1 MNWPWYS
8 RPCGDPILLQS
19 PPKPDY
25 VACEA
30 SGVLVLRHMAVK
42 VKSGGAW
49 AYGVGWV
56 NGIDRDLYY
65 CRQFAPKYDEVYR
78 GATGIKYY
86 KRVEVDIDGT
96 PIGYT
101 FSSERGHESKCAST
115 GAQPASALV
124 RDGAPDPQGGV
135 QLRVEGDAKRKTKKR
150 DYFMATLGPVYPR

>member
-101 FSSERGHESKCAST
+101 FSSERGHESN
-115 GAQPASALV
+115 ALLLAHNLRQHLYETV
-124 RDGAPDPQGGV
+124 RQIRREEYNSGWK
-135 QLRVEGDAKRKTKKR
+135 DAKRKTKKR